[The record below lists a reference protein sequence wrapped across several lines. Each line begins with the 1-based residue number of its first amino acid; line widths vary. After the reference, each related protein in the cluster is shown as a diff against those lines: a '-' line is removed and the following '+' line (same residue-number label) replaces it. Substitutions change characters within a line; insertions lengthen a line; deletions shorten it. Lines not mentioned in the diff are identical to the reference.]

1 MVVVVVVRE
10 GEKEIQGLEM
20 VIKENKQAAMR
31 DAGGAQGEGQKR
43 GGADQVRGLIQ
54 CTET

>member
-1 MVVVVVVRE
+1 MVVVVV
-10 GEKEIQGLEM
+10 GGGKEIQGLEM
-20 VIKENKQAAMR
+20 VIKENRRAAMR

-43 GGADQVRGLIQ
+43 GGADLVRGLIQ